1 MNTEHWN
8 PFSGISNV
16 LSDLK
21 SGNIGSIYGDL
32 METAEQKRKKKIRL
46 EIIEKDNELK
56 KIEGELK
63 KDSILAIE
71 MWFKNQKSL
80 QVT

>member
-32 METAEQKRKKKIRL
+32 METAEQKKKTM
-46 EIIEKDNELK
+46 N
-56 KIEGELK
+56 
-63 KDSILAIE
+63 
-71 MWFKNQKSL
+71 
-80 QVT
+80 